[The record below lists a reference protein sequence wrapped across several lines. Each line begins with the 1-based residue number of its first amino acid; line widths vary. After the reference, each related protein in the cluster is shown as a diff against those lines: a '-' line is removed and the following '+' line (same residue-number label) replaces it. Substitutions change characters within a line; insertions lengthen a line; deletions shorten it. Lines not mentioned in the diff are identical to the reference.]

1 MDKHIGAQY
10 YTIRDSIQN
19 IDDFAE
25 SCKKI
30 SEMAIRLYRFRERR

>member
-19 IDDFAE
+19 IDDFA
-25 SCKKI
+25 KAVKN
-30 SEMAIRLYRFRERR
+30 IRNRL